1 MFVSLNSEWDEAR
14 LNASVLYN
22 KIAKFWLVLSNQIL
36 LDEAEAARLNG
47 GLMELGVEDSLV
59 EFLDSDR
66 EFKYLETLVLM
77 HFLYWEPAVNGFDM
91 ESLSVNLQQA
101 SFTHETALRVIANVN
116 TAENSIQVEQHI
128 QVFYGMISEIIVGLN
143 QMPDVF
149 IDSFVMEE
157 PQELAEI
164 ILEVQEKIVDLL
176 EIVKSKPVA
185 FYCNL
190 FPFNNASIGPIDC

>member
-1 MFVSLNSEWDEAR
+1 
-14 LNASVLYN
+14 
-22 KIAKFWLVLSNQIL
+22 
-36 LDEAEAARLNG
+36 
-47 GLMELGVEDSLV
+47 
-59 EFLDSDR
+59 
-66 EFKYLETLVLM
+66 
-77 HFLYWEPAVNGFDM
+77 VNGFDL

-143 QMPDVF
+143 QLPDVF

-157 PQELAEI
+157 PQELADI
-164 ILEVQEKIVDLL
+164 ILEVQEKMVDLI

-185 FYCNL
+185 FYCNS
-190 FPFNNASIGPIDC
+190 FPL